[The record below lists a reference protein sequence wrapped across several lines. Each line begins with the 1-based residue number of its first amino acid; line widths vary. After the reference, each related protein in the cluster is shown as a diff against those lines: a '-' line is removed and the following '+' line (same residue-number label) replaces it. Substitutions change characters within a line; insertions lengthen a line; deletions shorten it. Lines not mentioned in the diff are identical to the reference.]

1 MNKIFVKSFRIKLA
15 FFLIIAAMIP
25 IAALEIISVHDGLR
39 YEKHVIDSFE
49 KDDLE
54 SQIKIFNFWLS
65 QKEYK
70 MESMTALFQE
80 HLISDASLEELSMV
94 LDLLLSQDSDILNT
108 YYTSYDGINIVSG
121 DQEGTIDG
129 RNRKWYKNANFDRVS
144 VSSPYTDALTGKQV
158 VTFSKAIIIDEQ
170 LMGVLGADILFS
182 DIVKSF
188 FSPFNDISTELIAL
202 NKEMEIVYTSSNF
215 TKEEVEHYNKVE
227 NKFGNLLTS
236 EFVVKKN
243 IELLDIKVMIIFDRD
258 KLMQSTLGK
267 NNATTRNLFM
277 VLVALLLI
285 IVLAFWISKKINRPI
300 QQLEDKAK
308 SIVEGKTVDNGYS
321 GYKDLD
327 EILELFEEFQLT
339 IHSNTKSINNMRSE
353 LEDRNK
359 TLMALNIE
367 YEKAYNELERF
378 SKELSVKEGEYE
390 NLVENIVD
398 LIWSIDADGK
408 LIYGNEKLLTMIG
421 YDENEFVGRYLS
433 DIVPSF
439 RMCYGENP
447 YSLLHSRDYEAI
459 DLEFVDK
466 SNEKIIMTSTSTTR
480 IYQNDRLLSIQGVSR
495 DVTLEK
501 KMYHELNSRNKDL
514 MQINKIST
522 EMTMTDDLQSVLD
535 LILDNVDRLFEIKIA
550 TIRFL
555 DADGQLKVRAFNGD
569 ENELL
574 WSKSSREVLD
584 SHIGYA
590 IKNRH
595 PVVLKKIE
603 DIILPT
609 DIPIIRTIN
618 EGYNI
623 AILPLSNSVS
633 TFGALSIIAIDSIDN
648 RILEVLSAFANS
660 TSVALE
666 RAILFETLQDNYFK
680 TIETLVTAMEAKNH
694 LMQGH
699 SNRVSVLSE
708 YIGEKLYLSKE
719 EVKDLYV
726 AALLHDVGKIGLRDA
741 VLRQDF
747 QVKSKALSDEI
758 TADHIEIGNKILEPI
773 GLAKRII
780 EGVYYHHKLF
790 DQTGYPN
797 ETLKEVPLFSLI
809 IGVADDIDI
818 MMKRNKDYPLTII
831 EMKDALIIGSGTRY
845 SPEIVNLMVEL
856 IDKNDPKLFE
866 IINNEM

>member
-1 MNKIFVKSFRIKLA
+1 
-15 FFLIIAAMIP
+15 
-25 IAALEIISVHDGLR
+25 
-39 YEKHVIDSFE
+39 
-49 KDDLE
+49 
-54 SQIKIFNFWLS
+54 
-65 QKEYK
+65 
-70 MESMTALFQE
+70 
-80 HLISDASLEELSMV
+80 
-94 LDLLLSQDSDILNT
+94 
-108 YYTSYDGINIVSG
+108 
-121 DQEGTIDG
+121 
-129 RNRKWYKNANFDRVS
+129 
-144 VSSPYTDALTGKQV
+144 
-158 VTFSKAIIIDEQ
+158 
-170 LMGVLGADILFS
+170 
-182 DIVKSF
+182 
-188 FSPFNDISTELIAL
+188 
-202 NKEMEIVYTSSNF
+202 
-215 TKEEVEHYNKVE
+215 
-227 NKFGNLLTS
+227 
-236 EFVVKKN
+236 
-243 IELLDIKVMIIFDRD
+243 MIIFDRD
-258 KLMQSTLGK
+258 KMFESSLGK
-267 NNATTRNLFM
+267 NNVTNKNRLMTVVSI
-277 VLVALLLI
+277 VLVIL
-285 IVLAFWISKKINRPI
+285 LAFWVSKKLNRPI

-308 SIVEGKTVDNGYS
+308 SIVEGKTVVQSYS
-321 GYKDLD
+321 GYDDLD
-327 EILELFEEFQLT
+327 EILKLFEEFQLT
-339 IHSNTKSINNMRSE
+339 IQSNSKSIVNMRSE

-378 SKELSVKEGEYE
+378 SKELSVQEGEYE

-398 LIWSIDADGK
+398 LIWSIDAEGK
-408 LIYGNEKLLTMIG
+408 LIYGNEKLLEIID
-421 YDENEFVGRYLS
+421 YEEHDFAGRSLS

-439 RMCYGENP
+439 RMTYGEDA
-447 YSLLHSRDYEAI
+447 YALLHSRDYEAI

-480 IYQNDRLLSIQGVSR
+480 IFQNDRLVSIQGVSR

-501 KMYHELNSRNKDL
+501 KMYNELNSRNKDL

-522 EMTMTDDLQSVLD
+522 EMTMTDNLQSVLD

-555 DADGQLKVRAFNGD
+555 DDDGELKVRAFNGD
-569 ENELL
+569 EKELL
-574 WSKSSREVLD
+574 WSKSSVEVLD
-584 SHIGYA
+584 SHVGYA

-595 PVVLKKIE
+595 PVVLNEIE
-603 DIILPT
+603 DIIVTT
-609 DIPIIRTIN
+609 DKPIIETIN

-623 AILPLSNSVS
+623 AILPLSNSTS
-633 TFGALSIIAIDSIDN
+633 CFGALSIISIDTIN
-648 RILEVLSAFANS
+648 SRILEVLSAFANS

-747 QVKSKALSDEI
+747 QVNTKALGDKI

-773 GLAKRII
+773 GLKDRILK
-780 EGVYYHHKLF
+780 GVYYHHKLF
-790 DQTGYPN
+790 DQTGYPSGK
-797 ETLKEVPLFSLI
+797 LKEVPLFSLI

-818 MMKRNKDYPLTII
+818 MMKRNKERPLTIP
-831 EMKDALIIGSGTRY
+831 EMREALIKGSGTRY

-856 IDKNDPKLFE
+856 IDKGDNKLLE